1 MAHEKL
7 VEEENQRLR
16 NEIERLKRGFS
27 DDHQLL
33 LAGQNQLRV
42 DREKFQ
48 ADAKVVMEFMRA
60 FDSPRNARL
69 NW

>member
-33 LAGQNQLRV
+33 LSGQNQLRV

-60 FDSPRNARL
+60 FDSLRNARL